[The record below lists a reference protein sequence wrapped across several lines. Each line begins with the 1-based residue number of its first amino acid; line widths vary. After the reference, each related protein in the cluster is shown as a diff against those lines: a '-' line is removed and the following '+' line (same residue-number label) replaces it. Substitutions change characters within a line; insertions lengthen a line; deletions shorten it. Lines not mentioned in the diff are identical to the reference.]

1 MNNHNRLTTSLCGN
15 KILTTTIIEPTT
27 NEILFKPMGNLIPE
41 LSWATVRTRINV
53 SDLFKETN
61 QLCKA
66 VKVMDREYKRLGR
79 KYAKG
84 KRKIKIPQTK
94 DSYTNTY

>member
-1 MNNHNRLTTSLCGN
+1 MKLIILIQLTILFGGI
-15 KILTTTIIEPTT
+15 KHLTTTIIEPTT
-27 NEILFKPMGNLIPE
+27 NEILFKSMGILIPD

-79 KYAKG
+79 KYANG
-84 KRKIKIPQTK
+84 KRKIKIPPTK
-94 DSYTNTY
+94 V

>member
-1 MNNHNRLTTSLCGN
+1 MTTLLCGN
-15 KILTTTIIEPTT
+15 KILTTTTIEPTT

-41 LSWATVRTRINV
+41 ISWATVRTRIIV
-53 SDLFKETN
+53 SDLFKETS

-66 VKVMDREYKRLGR
+66 VKVTYREYKGRGR

-84 KRKIKIPQTK
+84 KK
-94 DSYTNTY
+94 DQDTADKSL